1 MSYQVNYNERSWAI
15 DVIGFIKTY
24 LHNKTFSV
32 KDAGGEQTLKVDGG
46 ALFPDVL
53 LFGDES
59 SSLILQGWELK
70 MPDTPIND
78 TEFRENA
85 QIKANA
91 LGLDSFL
98 LWNVT
103 YAHLYV
109 RDKENPEMFVFK
121 KSWDKLHHIKNRKDV
136 LSHKKQWQNLTK
148 EIIED
153 LNELFTSGE
162 LEGRGFIEAYESG
175 GIISLILKNTANV
188 AEQIRQKVAQDS
200 NFKSKLTIWKLI
212 YKSEYGKNDEDEK
225 ELLAKNILSNWV
237 GKFLFAHILSGFH
250 TDLRTDLKI
259 DETATPNEVLDIFKE
274 ISNRYNFWTIFS
286 DSLGLDVIPTSTWNQ
301 LLQFNNFL
309 YDIKLGSISQESLSR
324 ILESTVNVAVRKLR
338 GQYTTPYI
346 LAKLLVAITVK
357 NPTKDKVIDPCSGS
371 GTIIR
376 SAMEQKISVVNFDEA
391 SKLIYAS
398 DQDHQ
403 ANQITTFALMRPELM
418 NLPVR
423 IFNEDVFNLQPD
435 LDVEFKNPSNGKVL
449 KEKLGLFD
457 TIVSNFP
464 FVSQNGR
471 KQYGN
476 AIQMVNASFGDRSE
490 ALSGK
495 SDISAYIPFS
505 LSKILKDK
513 GMMGIIITNAWL
525 GTEWGDDF
533 FEKLVKTYHL
543 KTVITSGA
551 GRWFKNSEV
560 VTNILILEKT
570 SKISDKLDTDFII
583 LKKPLIDLTDSETF
597 DITVAEIQT
606 GTVHDAESL
615 SIHSISLENLKKF
628 QEYGLRGTMQFLECD
643 WILNLKLKPLS
654 NLVKISRGERRGWND
669 MFYPEQGHGIE
680 DIYIRP
686 VLKNSRSLTGYSAK
700 AEQEAFSCSATID
713 ELKYKGH
720 TGALKWIRKFENIKN
735 SDNQPLVEVLARSNM
750 HWYEMQ
756 TENLADYVFSLNF
769 DKRLFISKFDEP
781 SFADQRLV
789 CMKTKNNHLKDDAIL
804 HALLNSAISYLF
816 IEGMFF
822 GKGLGALDL
831 NKNRFEKYMHILD
844 FTTLDNADRNKIIT
858 SFESLKSRRV
868 MDIFDELESEDR
880 IKFDQTI
887 IDVFKIP
894 VSLDKIYEDLI
905 TLVSLRQTAKI
916 TDLS

>member
-1 MSYQVNYNERSWAI
+1 MNYQVNYNERSWAI

-24 LHNKTFSV
+24 LHNKTFSI

-78 TEFRENA
+78 TEFIENA

-103 YAHLYV
+103 YAHLYI
-109 RDKENPEMFVFK
+109 RDKENPETFVFK

-136 LSHKKQWQNLTK
+136 LSHKKQWQDLTK
-148 EIIED
+148 EIIND

-162 LEGRGFIEAYESG
+162 LEGRRFIEAYESG

-188 AEQIRQKVAQDS
+188 AEQIKQKIAQDS

-250 TDLRTDLKI
+250 TNLRTDLKI
-259 DETATPNEVLDIFKE
+259 DEAATPNEVLDIFKE

-286 DSLGLDVIPTSTWNQ
+286 DSLGLDVIPSSTWNQ

-309 YDIKLGSISQESLSR
+309 YDIKLGSISQESLAR

-449 KEKLGLFD
+449 KEKLGVFD

-471 KQYGN
+471 TQYGN
-476 AIQMVNASFGDRSE
+476 AIQMVNASFGDKSE

-505 LSKILKDK
+505 LSKILKDN
-513 GMMGIIITNAWL
+513 GMMGIIITNAC
-525 GTEWGDDF
+525 
-533 FEKLVKTYHL
+533 
-543 KTVITSGA
+543 
-551 GRWFKNSEV
+551 
-560 VTNILILEKT
+560 
-570 SKISDKLDTDFII
+570 
-583 LKKPLIDLTDSETF
+583 
-597 DITVAEIQT
+597 Q
-606 GTVHDAESL
+606 
-615 SIHSISLENLKKF
+615 
-628 QEYGLRGTMQFLECD
+628 
-643 WILNLKLKPLS
+643 
-654 NLVKISRGERRGWND
+654 
-669 MFYPEQGHGIE
+669 
-680 DIYIRP
+680 
-686 VLKNSRSLTGYSAK
+686 
-700 AEQEAFSCSATID
+700 
-713 ELKYKGH
+713 
-720 TGALKWIRKFENIKN
+720 
-735 SDNQPLVEVLARSNM
+735 
-750 HWYEMQ
+750 
-756 TENLADYVFSLNF
+756 
-769 DKRLFISKFDEP
+769 
-781 SFADQRLV
+781 
-789 CMKTKNNHLKDDAIL
+789 
-804 HALLNSAISYLF
+804 
-816 IEGMFF
+816 
-822 GKGLGALDL
+822 
-831 NKNRFEKYMHILD
+831 
-844 FTTLDNADRNKIIT
+844 
-858 SFESLKSRRV
+858 
-868 MDIFDELESEDR
+868 IF
-880 IKFDQTI
+880 
-887 IDVFKIP
+887 
-894 VSLDKIYEDLI
+894 
-905 TLVSLRQTAKI
+905 
-916 TDLS
+916 

>member
-78 TEFRENA
+78 TEFMENA

-109 RDKENPEMFVFK
+109 RDKENPETFVFK
-121 KSWDKLHHIKNRKDV
+121 KSWDKLHHVKNRKDV
-136 LSHKKQWQNLTK
+136 LSHKKQWQDLTK
-148 EIIED
+148 EIIND

-162 LEGRGFIEAYESG
+162 LEGRRFIEAYESG

-188 AEQIRQKVAQDS
+188 TEQLKQKIAQDS

-250 TDLRTDLKI
+250 TNLRTDLKI

-286 DSLGLDVIPTSTWNQ
+286 DSLGLDVIPSSTWSQ

-346 LAKLLVAITVK
+346 LAKLLVSITVK

-435 LDVEFKNPSNGKVL
+435 LDVEFKNPSNGKIL
-449 KEKLGLFD
+449 KEKLGVFD

-505 LSKILKDK
+505 LSKILKDN

-525 GTEWGDDF
+525 GTDWGDDF

-560 VTNILILEKT
+560 VTNILVLEKT
-570 SKISDKLDTDFII
+570 SKISEKLDTDFII
-583 LKKPLIDLTDSETF
+583 LKKPLIDLTDNETF

-628 QEYGLRGTMQFLECD
+628 QKYGLRGTMQFLESD
-643 WILNLKLKPLS
+643 WILNLKLKPLKDF
-654 NLVKISRGERRGWND
+654 VVMRRGERRGWNK
-669 MFYPEQGHGIE
+669 MFYPETGHGIE
-680 DIYIRP
+680 PEYIKP
-686 VLKNSRSLTGYSAK
+686 VLKSARDVKGYITRPNK
-700 AEQEAFSCSATID
+700 EAFCCSVALE
-713 ELKYKGH
+713 ELQSRGH
-720 TGALKWIRKFENIKN
+720 TGALKWIRKFEHATNN
-735 SDNQPLVEVLARSNM
+735 TNQPLIKTLARKNM
-750 HWYEMQ
+750 FWYEMQ
-756 TENLADYVFSLNF
+756 TKNLGNYIFSMNF
-769 DKRLFISKFDEP
+769 DKRIFISRFDEP

-789 CMKTKNNHLKDDAIL
+789 YMKVKEKHLSDNLII
-804 HALLNSAISYLF
+804 HALLNSSLSYLF

-831 NKNRFEKYMHILD
+831 NKTRFAKYMHILD
-844 FTTLDNADRNKIIT
+844 FTKLEKSDKEKIINA
-858 SFESLKSRRV
+858 FEPIVNRSV
-868 MDIFDELESEDR
+868 MDIYDELENEDR
-880 IKFDQTI
+880 INFDQTI
-887 IDVFKIP
+887 INVFKIP
-894 VSLDKIYEDLI
+894 VSLNKIYEDLV
-905 TLVSLRQTAKI
+905 TLVNLRQTAKI